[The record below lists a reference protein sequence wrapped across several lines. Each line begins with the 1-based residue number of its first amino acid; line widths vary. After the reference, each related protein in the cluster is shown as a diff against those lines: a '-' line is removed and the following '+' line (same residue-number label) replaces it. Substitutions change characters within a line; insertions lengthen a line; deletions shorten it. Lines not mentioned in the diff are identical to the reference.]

1 MEAQGRRS
9 HSTGRAS
16 RRADPAG
23 GVCGA
28 RHRRLPGR
36 RPHAPDDHHHAAA
49 LDARTDRDSVG
60 RRAGG
65 NARRHGTATPVATT
79 PAVSS
84 TTVTQSAS
92 DNRWN
97 VSFQMPVVSGV
108 APAAVT
114 AMNDA
119 ITTRVNAYIVSFNGS
134 GLPVVASGDAP
145 STLAG
150 AFSVAFASPSLLSLR
165 FTVETYI
172 TGAAHP
178 TTEAGSLN
186 FDVAS
191 GAVIQFPD
199 LFASPAVALPVIQA
213 QAHTLLTAKLGADLN
228 WPASSTMA
236 DFGGAWA
243 FTPGGLELTWSQGAI
258 ASEAEG
264 PVTISIAWS
273 ALSSVIATPGPA
285 DGFVPVKG

>member
-1 MEAQGRRS
+1 MEAQGRRAIRRGARRGGLTLLAACAALVIAGCQGAAPTPQTIIITLPPS
-9 HSTGRAS
+9 TPGPTAAPSAAASTGT
-16 RRADPAG
+16 P
-23 GVCGA
+23 GA
-28 RHRRLPGR
+28 T
-36 RPHAPDDHHHAAA
+36 A
-49 LDARTDRDSVG
+49 
-60 RRAGG
+60 
-65 NARRHGTATPVATT
+65 TATPVATT
-79 PAVSS
+79 PSVSG
-84 TTVTQSAS
+84 TTVTQTAL
-92 DNRWN
+92 DNRWS

-119 ITTRVNAYIVSFNGS
+119 ITTRVNAYIISFNGN
-134 GLPVVASGDAP
+134 GLPVVASGDSP

-150 AFSVAFASPSLLSLR
+150 AFSVAFVSPSLLSLR

-199 LFASPAVALPVIQA
+199 LFAGPAVALPVIQA
-213 QAHTLLTAKLGADLN
+213 QAHTLLAAKLGADLN

-273 ALSSVIATPGPA
+273 ALSNVIATPGPA
-285 DGFVPVKG
+285 DGVVP

>member
-1 MEAQGRRS
+1 MEAQGRC
-9 HSTGRAS
+9 AI
-16 RRADPAG
+16 RR
-23 GVCGA
+23 GA
-28 RHRRLPGR
+28 RRGGLTLL
-36 RPHAPDDHHHAAA
+36 AACAA
-49 LDARTDRDSVG
+49 LVI
-60 RRAGG
+60 AGCQSAG
-65 NARRHGTATPVATT
+65 PTPQTIIITLPPSTPGATATATPVATT
-79 PAVSS
+79 PTVSG
-84 TTVTQSAS
+84 TTVTQTAS

-97 VSFQMPVVSGV
+97 VSFQMPVVSDV
-108 APAAVT
+108 APVAVT

-134 GLPVVASGDAP
+134 GLPVVASGDGP

-165 FTVETYI
+165 FTVETYN

-199 LFASPAVALPVIQA
+199 LFESPAVALPVIQA
-213 QAHTLLTAKLGADLN
+213 QAHTLLTAKLGADLD

-285 DGFVPVKG
+285 DGFVP

>member
-1 MEAQGRRS
+1 MEADGRRII
-9 HSTGRAS
+9 
-16 RRADPAG
+16 RR
-23 GVCGA
+23 GA
-28 RHRRLPGR
+28 RRGGLTLL
-36 RPHAPDDHHHAAA
+36 AACAA
-49 LDARTDRDSVG
+49 LVI
-60 RRAGG
+60 AGCQG
-65 NARRHGTATPVATT
+65 AGPTPQTIIITLPPSTPGPTVTPSAVAPTGTPVATATATPVATT
-79 PAVSS
+79 PTVSS
-84 TTVTQSAS
+84 TTITQSAP

-97 VSFQMPVVSGV
+97 VSFQTPVMSGV

-134 GLPVVASGDAP
+134 GLPAVASGDTP
-145 STLAG
+145 STLTG
-150 AFSVAFASPSLLSLR
+150 AFSVAFTSPSLLSLR

-178 TTEAGSLN
+178 STEAGSLN

-213 QAHTLLTAKLGADLN
+213 QAHTLLTAKLGADLT
-228 WPASSTMA
+228 WPASPTMA
-236 DFGGAWA
+236 DFGGAWV
-243 FTPGGLELTWSQGAI
+243 FTPGGLELTWSQGVI
-258 ASEAEG
+258 ASEADG

-273 ALSSVIATPGPA
+273 ALSSVIAKPGPA
-285 DGFVPVKG
+285 DGFVP